1 MTAAAL
7 RAGVEDARRAWRPA
21 ATAGAAA
28 FLLLALAP
36 LAGLDAAPAA
46 EKVQL
51 ALAATALGFVVGIGG
66 MPSLGQGAF
75 MAIGGFASALL
86 RVRTGVPGVVAV
98 PLGVAA
104 AALAGFVVAAGLV
117 RLRPVFVAV
126 STWVLTWLVA
136 IALVSFP
143 RVSGGSQGLVLETGL
158 GAVWH
163 YELALALLALAAL
176 AFVALARAPFGIRLF
191 AAAQRPA
198 AAAALGAPI
207 GRLRLAAFVGS
218 AAVGGLAGALAV
230 DLAGVADPNAFGPFL
245 SFELL
250 AAVLLGGA
258 RTALGP
264 AVGLAV
270 YLLVVK
276 TGHVLG
282 AAAGEGADA
291 ARYDPM
297 IAAVLVLVALAFGGD
312 GVLPELSRRLFPRPH
327 VRTPQT
333 AAAPASESVTE
344 SRPALE
350 AAGLAK
356 RFDGFTALEDLSLEL
371 PTGRVVAVVG
381 PNGSGKTTA
390 LRLLAG
396 TLPPDAGRVVLEG
409 DDVTP
414 LGTER
419 RARRGIVRTLQATA
433 VFPASTVLEN
443 ACVGAALGERD
454 IEPVR
459 ALFATPRARAAAER
473 VRARAREALD
483 RVGLG
488 WAADVPAGEL
498 RAADQRALMIA
509 SALAARPRVLL
520 VDEPSAGIGAG
531 EVERLLGL
539 LGGLRAD
546 GLAVLL
552 VEHNLRVVADADHVV
567 VLAAGRVVAAGP
579 PAQVSADPEVRRAYL
594 GGGRL

>member
-1 MTAAAL
+1 MTVAAL
-7 RAGVEDARRAWRPA
+7 RVGMGDARRAWRPA
-21 ATAGAAA
+21 ATAAAAA
-28 FLLLALAP
+28 FLVLALAP
-36 LAGLDAAPAA
+36 LAGVDAAPAA
-46 EKVQL
+46 EKIQL

-86 RVRTGVPGVVAV
+86 RVRTGVPAVAAV
-98 PLGVAA
+98 PLGAAA
-104 AALAGFVVAAGLV
+104 AALAGFVAAAGLV

-126 STWVLTWLVA
+126 STWLLTWLVA
-136 IALVSFP
+136 IALAAFP
-143 RVSGGSQGLVLETGL
+143 RISGGSQGLVLENGL

-176 AFVALARAPFGIRLF
+176 AFVALARAPYGIRLS

-207 GRLRLAAFVGS
+207 RRLRLAAFVGS

-230 DLAGVADPNAFGPFL
+230 DLAGVADLNAFGPFL

-250 AAVLLGGA
+250 VAVLLGGS

-264 AVGLAV
+264 AVGLGV
-270 YLLVVK
+270 YLLVAKV
-276 TGHVLG
+276 GHLVG
-282 AAAGEGADA
+282 AAEGTET
-291 ARYDPM
+291 ARFDPM
-297 IAAVLVLVALAFGGD
+297 VAAVLVLVVLGLGGQ
-312 GVLPELSRRLFPRPH
+312 GLLPELRRRLFPRTRARPRGPGA
-327 VRTPQT
+327 VPPPLPAAESTP
-333 AAAPASESVTE
+333 V
-344 SRPALE
+344 LE
-350 AAGLAK
+350 ATGLAK
-356 RFDGFTALEDLSLEL
+356 RFDGFTALEGMSLEL

-396 TLPPDAGRVVLEG
+396 SLPPDAGRVVFDGE
-409 DDVTP
+409 DVTA
-414 LGTER
+414 LDAER
-419 RARRGIVRTLQATA
+419 RAQRGIVRTLQATA
-433 VFPASTVLEN
+433 VFPASTALEN
-443 ACVGAALGERD
+443 ACVGAAVGERD
-454 IEPVR
+454 IGPAR
-459 ALFATPRARAAAER
+459 ALFATPRARAAADR
-473 VRARAREALD
+473 VRGRARDALD
-483 RVGLG
+483 RVGLA

-520 VDEPSAGIGAG
+520 VDEPSAGIGAE
-531 EVERLLGL
+531 EVDRLVGL
-539 LGGLRAD
+539 LEGLRAD

-552 VEHNLRVVADADHVV
+552 VEHNLRVVANADHVL
-567 VLAAGRVVAAGP
+567 VLAAGRVVAAGA

-594 GGGRL
+594 GDGRL